1 MAITLLGVL
10 SASCLVGLA
19 PVQAGSGARA
29 EPSLYVVIVGS
40 QSMPEAILANAAR
53 DDDFLDVALSMAR
66 LWRASSQLGEPLAGL
81 GESPFDQR
89 QTVEWLLR
97 NLKKLKAGQAA
108 DVGLDPNALPVRGSA
123 GSGNLV
129 WQGMQL
135 IVAGRICTPSGCE
148 TKDSDRVTSRVTVN
162 PGAVTSKLS
171 IQTIHSPDGGGFGE
185 MHFQFFAINKGKV
198 TNTRDSVSQD
208 SGPFTTVFGNDADL
222 NGTVLT
228 VAVNL
233 WVFANY
239 YGTYVSDGAK
249 TADAKCSPKPDNE
262 CKY

>member
-1 MAITLLGVL
+1 MLLGVL
-10 SASCLVGLA
+10 SVSCLVGLA
-19 PVQAGSGARA
+19 PVQADSQARA

-40 QSMPEAILANAAR
+40 QSMYDAILSNASR
-53 DDDFLDVALSMAR
+53 DDDFLDAALSMAR
-66 LWRASSQLGEPLAGL
+66 LWRASSQLGKPLTGL
-81 GESPFDQR
+81 GESRFDQR
-89 QTVEWLLR
+89 QNVERLLR
-97 NLKKLKAGQAA
+97 KLRKLKAGQAA
-108 DVGLDPNALPVRGSA
+108 DVGLDPNTFPVRGSA

-162 PGAVTSKLS
+162 PGAVTSRLD
-171 IQTIHSPDGGGFGE
+171 ITTVHSPDGGAFGE
-185 MHFQFFAINKGKV
+185 MHFQFFAINRGKV
-198 TNTRDSVSQD
+198 TNTRDTPSKEPGSFQ
-208 SGPFTTVFGNDADL
+208 TVFGNDADL

-262 CKY
+262 CRY